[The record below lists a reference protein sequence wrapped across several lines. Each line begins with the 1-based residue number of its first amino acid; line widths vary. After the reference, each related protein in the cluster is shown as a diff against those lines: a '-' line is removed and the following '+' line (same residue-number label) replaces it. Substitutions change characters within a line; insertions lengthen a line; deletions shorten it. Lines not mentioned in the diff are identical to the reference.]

1 MGITPKTCT
10 KSRNN
15 LSILLYVGH
24 MINVCPQK
32 KLCFL
37 GVTQCSR
44 GLSWVFCYVVTIH
57 KPLRSLG
64 SHWGNTRPQF
74 FSCVLNLTKFQS
86 YNNMMNLFQL
96 FIYSLGM
103 IVIRTPFIKQRL
115 LHKIDLAG
123 GIFF

>member
-15 LSILLYVGH
+15 LSILLYVGN
-24 MINVCPQK
+24 MINSSPQK
-32 KLCFL
+32 NFVFW
-37 GVTQCSR
+37 GSPSR
-44 GLSWVFCYVVTIH
+44 GLSGVCCYVVTVH

-64 SHWGNTRPQF
+64 SYWGNTRPQF
-74 FSCVLNLTKFQS
+74 YSCVLNLTKFQS